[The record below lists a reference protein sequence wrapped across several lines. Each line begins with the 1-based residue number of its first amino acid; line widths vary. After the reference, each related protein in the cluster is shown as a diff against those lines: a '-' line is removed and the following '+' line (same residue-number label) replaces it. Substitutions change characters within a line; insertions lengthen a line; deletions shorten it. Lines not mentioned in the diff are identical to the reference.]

1 MNVVKAVIAILLMT
15 ATLTAGYEVIF
26 HEGFEG
32 EQFPPAGWIGSG
44 FEKYSPGYE
53 SEWCAY
59 AYSFLSL
66 HYWLQS
72 CHIPIIGGELYEFRI
87 VSECSNT
94 GRGYHIAGIR
104 FDDDT
109 GYSLGLPHNPE
120 SYGWTMF
127 AIQVYA
133 PVDSETVIFHFACE
147 APGSSEY
154 IEWCIDDVSVI
165 HTAAGVTPA
174 SMGHV
179 QAVYR

>member
-1 MNVVKAVIAILLMT
+1 MKTIIVLISLLLSLP
-15 ATLTAGYEVIF
+15 AAGYEVIF
-26 HEGFEG
+26 HQGFEG
-32 EQFPPAGWIGSG
+32 EQFPPAGWEDDG
-44 FEKYSPGYE
+44 FGKYTPGYE

-66 HYWLQS
+66 YRWLQS

-87 VSECSNT
+87 VSKCVNT
-94 GRGYHIAGIR
+94 GRGFHTAGIR

-120 SYGWTMF
+120 SYYWTMF

-133 PVDSETVIFHFACE
+133 PVGSETVIFSFACE

-154 IEWCIDDVSVI
+154 IEWYIDNVSII
-165 HTAAGVTPA
+165 HTATGVTPVSFGRVKA
-174 SMGHV
+174 
-179 QAVYR
+179 AYR